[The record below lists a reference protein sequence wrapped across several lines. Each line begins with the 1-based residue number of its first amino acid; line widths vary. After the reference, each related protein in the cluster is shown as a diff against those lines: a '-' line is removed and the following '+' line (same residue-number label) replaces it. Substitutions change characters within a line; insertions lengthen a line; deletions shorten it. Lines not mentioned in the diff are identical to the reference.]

1 MIADTHIEAVLV
13 PIPSYPATTHTAFL
27 IGGTSLA
34 VATVLLIPISLA
46 LARLLISCC
55 RRGIGRGQSKK
66 EGDHRVDSLDTH
78 DSSGSSGVDE
88 TTKL

>member
-34 VATVLLIPISLA
+34 VATVLLIPISVA

-55 RRGIGRGQSKK
+55 RRGIGRGQAKK
-66 EGDHRVDSLDTH
+66 EGDHRVDSLDTN
-78 DSSGSSGVDE
+78 DSSGSNGVDE